1 MRKKEKKKKNA
12 LWLRDKKGVNLIVLI
27 SYLIC
32 ALAYGIIGY
41 YIFSTGKGG
50 TEPWKPILYYLLLI
64 FPVLSSLFDYKNVIN
79 TSEFKYALYL
89 PAFVFYLYLVLFDF
103 QDLYF
108 IYAVFLVCMAVIFL
122 DMKFSIANTT
132 IMFGI
137 HVFGAFYLSYH
148 GEPARGERI
157 FQAFSVLIM
166 GFAINMVMF
175 FIGEI
180 QREKIRVISLE
191 RNRFEALSSLDSA
204 SIFEYDFK
212 TDYFEL
218 TKRSDDLL
226 AFENRI
232 GNFHTVA
239 KQYRYVLNADW
250 SVFDYFADSCGE
262 AKSAVSV
269 QMRLRTK
276 NADYLWYQVNAKPI
290 FDEESGEA
298 YKIIGT
304 LHNIDE
310 HKRAELRQLDENM
323 RDPLTKLYRRAYA
336 KQLMQKYLLEQPED
350 FAALLILDLDNFK
363 VLCEKMGKTFGDEVL
378 RSIASDLDGI
388 FYSSDILG
396 RAGGDEFYILM
407 KNVLTEEDIIK
418 KVDEVQR
425 VVERTYV
432 GEDKDSVCSISI
444 GIAIYSKDGTD
455 LLELYSKAE
464 KALYHAKQQGK
475 NAYAFYDESLEGKY
489 AIENI
494 EDKHNEVKMKDEL
507 EREKELSN
515 SDSLIELAFK
525 LIEDSKD
532 TDSAIQLLM
541 RQISKQL
548 ELDGI
553 VIRTRVGKDYKVN
566 YPYQSFLE
574 GFYQDEDGNVEYS
587 EEEWNNMVAA
597 FGKNNGLIICEDV
610 MDIEDEQ
617 ERKMNLVYGIQS
629 YAKCAFYDK
638 GDYAGDIDFVVMNHA
653 RRWSKE
659 DMATVRAV
667 TNVIS
672 SYLLKMKA
680 YEDASETVERLTGY
694 DAVTGFYK
702 YDKFTEVIRDYL
714 KEAEHGQYAIIYVDF
729 KNFKYINDT
738 YGYAV
743 GDQILREF
751 ADAARAYEG
760 IFLIGS
766 RAFSDNMV
774 CLLRADGVL
783 KDAVA
788 EKLYNAS
795 IRFTDI
801 IKERYVDSKVTCAI
815 GVCLFDVD
823 GSDIDVKALVSNANL
838 ARKEA
843 KKPDKPR
850 CIIYNDTMGDQIKK
864 EVSYTNDM
872 EAAFNNHEF
881 VVFMQPKVDLQNHI
895 ISGAEA
901 LIRWVKPDGTMI
913 YPNEFIP
920 VFEKNKT
927 ITQLD
932 YYVYREVCKYL
943 ADRIEKNEHVV
954 NISMNVSRVHL
965 YAIDELIR
973 YVDGLLKKYQ
983 VPPELLEFELTETV
997 FTDTVDDTITLMEK
1011 LRELGVR
1018 VSMDDFGS
1026 GYSSL
1031 NVLTKLPLDVLKL
1044 DKEFLKDFEY
1054 GSDEQ
1059 LIIPSII
1066 DMAKKLH
1073 LNVVCEGV
1081 ETMEQVEFLRS
1092 VGCDVAQGYYYSK
1105 PVPLQHFNEM
1115 LSDDDFVITQE
1126 HLIELK
1132 KEG

>member
-1 MRKKEKKKKNA
+1 MSKKHKNYSA
-12 LWLRDKKGVNLIVLI
+12 LWVRDKKGINLIVLLGYI
-27 SYLIC
+27 VC
-32 ALAYGIIGY
+32 ALMYGGIGY
-41 YIFSTGKGG
+41 FVFSSGIGG
-50 TEPWKPILYYLLLI
+50 DEPWKPILYYLLLVLPI
-64 FPVLSSLFDYKNVIN
+64 LSSLFDYKNVVN
-79 TSEFKYALYL
+79 TDEFKYALYL
-89 PAFVFYLYLVLFDF
+89 PSLVFYLYLILFDY
-103 QDLYF
+103 QYMYF
-108 IYAVFLVCMAVIFL
+108 IYAVFLICMSVIFL
-122 DMKFSIANTT
+122 DMKFSS
-132 IMFGI
+132 GI
-137 HVFGAFYLSYH
+137 TLSLFFIHIFGAAYLSYH
-148 GEPARGERI
+148 GNTARGERV

-166 GFAINMVMF
+166 GISINLVMY
-175 FIGEI
+175 FIRQI
-180 QREKIRVISLE
+180 QRERIRVISFE
-191 RNRFEALSSLDSA
+191 RNRFEALSSLEA
-204 SIFEYDFK
+204 KYVFEYDFE
-212 TDYFEL
+212 TDNFEL
-218 TKRSDDLL
+218 TKRGDDLL

-232 GNFHTVA
+232 RNFHVVA
-239 KQYRYVLNADW
+239 KQFRYVLNADW
-250 SVFDYFADSCGE
+250 EVLDYFAENCSKATNIVD
-262 AKSAVSV
+262 V
-269 QMRLRTK
+269 QMRLRTRG
-276 NADYLWYQVNAKPI
+276 ADYLWYQINARPI
-290 FDEESGEA
+290 LDEENGT

-304 LHNIDE
+304 LQNIDE
-310 HKRAELRQLDENM
+310 RKRAELRQMDENM

-336 KQLMQKYLLEQPED
+336 KQLMQKYLAERPED
-350 FAALLILDLDNFK
+350 SAALLILDLDNFK

-407 KNVLTEEDIIK
+407 KNVLTDADVIK

-425 VVERTYV
+425 IVERTYI
-432 GEDKDSVCSISI
+432 GEGTDSVCSISI
-444 GIAIYSKDGTD
+444 GIAVYKKDGTEFLD
-455 LLELYSKAE
+455 LYSKAE

-489 AIENI
+489 EVENI
-494 EDKHNEVKMKDEL
+494 ENKHNEVKMKDEL
-507 EREKELSN
+507 EQEKELSN

-541 RQISKQL
+541 RQIVKQL

-553 VIRTRVGKDYKVN
+553 LIRTRVGKEFKVT
-566 YPYQSFLE
+566 YPYQSFWE
-574 GFYQDEDGNVEYS
+574 GLQQGQGGDVEFT
-587 EEEWNNMVAA
+587 EEEWNSMVSS
-597 FGKNNGLIICEDV
+597 FEDNHGLIICEDV
-610 MDIEDEQ
+610 MEIEDDQ
-617 ERKMNLVYGIQS
+617 ERKMNMAYGIQS

-638 GDYAGDIDFVVMNHA
+638 GDFAGNIDFVVMNHS
-653 RRWSKE
+653 RHWSKD

-702 YDKFTEVIRDYL
+702 YEKFTEVLKEYL
-714 KEAEHGQYAIIYVDF
+714 KNAEHGKYAMVYVDF

-743 GDQILREF
+743 GDQILTEF
-751 ADAARAYEG
+751 AEAARKYVG
-760 IFLIGS
+760 TFVMGS
-766 RAFSDNMV
+766 RVFSDNLV
-774 CLLRADGVL
+774 CLLNADGVL
-783 KDAVA
+783 KENPA
-788 EKLYNAS
+788 EKLLNAS
-795 IRFTDI
+795 TKYTDT
-801 IKERYVDSKVTCAI
+801 IKERYIDSKLTCVI

-823 GSDIDVKALVSNANL
+823 GSEIDVKALVSNANL

-850 CIIYNDTMGDQIKK
+850 CIIYNDTMSEQIKK
-864 EVSYTNDM
+864 EIAYTNDM

-881 VVFMQPKVDLQNHI
+881 VVYMQPKVDLQNHI

-901 LIRWVKPDGTMI
+901 LIRWVKPDGTII
-913 YPNEFIP
+913 YPNDFIP
-920 VFEKNKT
+920 VFEKNKSV
-927 ITQLD
+927 TQLD

-943 ADRIEKNEHVV
+943 AGRIARNEHVV
-954 NISMNVSRVHL
+954 NVSMNVSRIHL
-965 YAIDELIR
+965 YAIDELIQ
-973 YVDGLLKKYQ
+973 YIDGLLKKYQ
-983 VPPELLEFELTETV
+983 LPPELLEFELTETV
-997 FTDTVDDTITLMEK
+997 FTDTVDDTVTLMQE
-1011 LRELGVR
+1011 LRKLGVK

-1044 DKEFLKDFEY
+1044 DKEFLRGFEY

-1066 DMAKKLH
+1066 DMAKKLNLH
-1073 LNVVCEGV
+1073 VVCEGV
-1081 ETMEQVEFLRS
+1081 ETMEQVEYLRC

-1105 PVPLQHFNEM
+1105 PVPLHHFNEM